1 MSNEGLIQSAHRVDF
16 VFSYLA
22 ARSSLWVNWAASRSR
37 WTRLLGR
44 WTRLLGRWTGLLAVL
59 LLLSGC
65 DTGPQST
72 SPQSHS
78 GPFVPHAK
86 PSFAAMGPGSI
97 FRSRNEKAQHS
108 TTTDKGSRLND
119 VDSASL
125 ESHQKMIAQLKNI
138 SESLAPADQFFIAQR
153 TPSIDQFRHE
163 LATLPPEVSDIRKFY
178 LHFNLA
184 KKESCLGN
192 EKNAIEHFEI
202 AYNLLPNLKSKLNP
216 RHIEAALYRLGLAHL
231 RHGETQNCCE
241 MNTSESCIFPIR
253 ESAVHQKKNRSQTA
267 IRYFTELLQMTSGSH
282 ERARWLLNI
291 AYMTLGDY
299 PHDVPSEYLIPPET
313 FSSDEPFPQFTN
325 IAKKSGLDA
334 FNLAGTVIVD
344 DFDNDG
350 LLDILTSTWDP
361 SEGMHFFRNNGKG
374 AFTEKTTD
382 ARLDGLLGGINMVQA
397 DYDNDGDLDVY
408 VLRGAWLGR
417 KGRHPNSLLQNDGS
431 GKFTDVTF
439 TAGLGNIHYPS
450 HSASWADYDND
461 GDVDLY
467 VGNENVHLGNRDLHL
482 VDPSPSQLFRNEGNG
497 TFTDV
502 AAQAGVENMRFAKS
516 VTWGDYNNDRFP
528 DLYISNYGTPNRLY
542 HNNGDG
548 SFTDVAADLDVD
560 RPIMSFPAWFWDFD
574 NDGQLDLYVSSYNWQ
589 TGNLSNVVKNHLN
602 KPTMIGPARFYRGTK
617 EHRFQEVA
625 KEVGLSQITLSMGAN
640 FGDLDN
646 DGFLDFYLGTGY
658 PDYEALMPNIMYHN
672 HRGTKFLDITEAGG
686 FGHLQ
691 KGHGIAFAD
700 FDNDGDQ
707 DVVAQLG
714 GFYLGDKFYDA
725 LFENPGFDNHWLG
738 VKLIGTR
745 SNRAAIGARIHV
757 LIDENGEQRSV
768 YKHVN
773 SGGSFGANPLQQ
785 SIGLGKASRIVK
797 LEIYWP
803 TTDTTQ
809 TFSNVPLDT
818 VIEITEGSDEVK
830 QLKPQSPKLASFQGP
845 SSP

>member
-22 ARSSLWVNWAASRSR
+22 ARSSLWVNRSAFWAALRSR
-37 WTRLLGR
+37 WTRLLGC
-44 WTRLLGRWTGLLAVL
+44 WTGLLAVL

-65 DTGPQST
+65 DTGPQS
-72 SPQSHS
+72 HS
-78 GPFVPHAK
+78 RPFVPHAK
-86 PSFAAMGPGSI
+86 PSFAAMGPSGV

-108 TTTDKGSRLND
+108 TTTVASYKENRLKD
-119 VDSASL
+119 FGSASPV
-125 ESHQKMIAQLKNI
+125 SHDQMIAHLENI
-138 SESLAPADQFFIAQR
+138 SKNTVSADQFFIAQR

-178 LHFNLA
+178 LHFKLA
-184 KKESCLGN
+184 KKESYLGN

-202 AYNLLPNLKSKLNP
+202 AYNLLPSLKSKLNP
-216 RHIEAALYRLGLAHL
+216 RHIEEALYRLGLSHM
-231 RHGETQNCCE
+231 RHGETQNCCR

-253 ESAVHQKKNRSQTA
+253 GAAIHQKTNASQTA
-267 IRYFTELLQMTSGSH
+267 IRYFTELLQMTSGRH
-282 ERARWLLNI
+282 ERAKWLLNI
-291 AYMTLGDY
+291 AYMTLDNY

-313 FSSDEPFPQFTN
+313 FSSDEPFPRFTN
-325 IAKKSGLDA
+325 IAKKLGVNT

-350 LLDILTSTWDP
+350 WLDILASTWDP
-361 SEGMHFFRNNGKG
+361 TEGMHFFRNNGEG
-374 AFTEKTTD
+374 GFVERTAD
-382 ARLDGLLGGINMVQA
+382 AGLDGLLGGINMVQA
-397 DYDNDGDLDVY
+397 DYDNDGDLDIY
-408 VLRGAWLGR
+408 VLRGSWLGR
-417 KGRHPNSLLQNDGS
+417 KGRHPNSLLQNDGF
-431 GKFTDVTF
+431 GRFTDVTYS
-439 TAGLGNIHYPS
+439 AGLGNIHYPS

-467 VGNENVHLGNRDLHL
+467 VGNENLHLGNRDLHL

-502 AAQAGVENMRFAKS
+502 AAQAGVENMRFAKA
-516 VTWGDYNNDRFP
+516 VIWGDYNSDRFP
-528 DLYISNYGTPNRLY
+528 DLYVSNYGTPNRLY
-542 HNNGDG
+542 RNNGDG

-560 RPIMSFPAWFWDFD
+560 RPINSFPAWFWDFD
-574 NDGQLDLYVSSYNWQ
+574 NDGQLDLYVSSYSGQ
-589 TGNLSNVVKNHLN
+589 TGTLSNVVKNHLN

-617 EHRFQEVA
+617 DHRFQEVA
-625 KEVGLSQITLSMGAN
+625 KEVGLSQITLPMGAN

-658 PDYEALMPNIMYHN
+658 PDYEALMPNVMYHN
-672 HRGTKFLDITEAGG
+672 QRGTKFLDITEAGG

-707 DVVAQLG
+707 DVVTQLG
-714 GFYLGDKFYDA
+714 GFYRGDKFYDA
-725 LFENPGFDNHWLG
+725 LFENPGFNNRWLG
-738 VKLIGTR
+738 IKLIGTR

-757 LIDENGEQRSV
+757 LVDENGEQRSV

-773 SGGSFGANPLQQ
+773 SGGSFGANPLRQ

-809 TFSNVPLDT
+809 TFSTVPLDMA
-818 VIEITEGSDEVK
+818 IEITEGSDEVK
-830 QLKPQSPKLASFQGP
+830 LMEPKSPKLASFRGP
-845 SSP
+845 SGP